1 MLSCFFSLHIN
12 QSYEF
17 SLKIPIRVLVR
28 TNVWHLSC
36 QHGSAKTNRQ
46 TVSLDKQATGSCFSS
61 KWEAP
66 TISTTLTLDSV
77 SYNQLIGNLQSWV
90 NQLPKRVKAFRFPI
104 KILKRQALHFD
115 ARFKLT
121 STFEQLKVKFDFEP
135 NVSESRKN
143 IKCMNVHGRSAG
155 ALEWEISQKDSKL
168 KASAMCLKSKNKP
181 PWRGCKT
188 KLFPSKYIWIHFK
201 VREIIMFDF
210 ASYARRTIDV
220 WDVVGRENGENEH
233 WLMIWSGGRGKKQCK
248 YSEPGMMVFLSA
260 CPGFIIHSL
269 LLLYSH
275 FPFYWND
282 AIKCLPLIY
291 HSSIFTF
298 IVFIN
303 YLLFFFIQV
312 FTYVTNLLI
321 FYFYVINPL
330 ILHTSFIL

>member
-1 MLSCFFSLHIN
+1 MRSSHNFHHFDLGLCPIIN
-12 QSYEF
+12 WSGI
-17 SLKIPIRVLVR
+17 S
-28 TNVWHLSC
+28 
-36 QHGSAKTNRQ
+36 NR
-46 TVSLDKQATGSCFSS
+46 
-61 KWEAP
+61 E
-66 TISTTLTLDSV
+66 STKSP
-77 SYNQLIGNLQSWV
+77 QKPG
-90 NQLPKRVKAFRFPI
+90 VKAFRFPI

-181 PWRGCKT
+181 TWRGCKT

-298 IVFIN
+298 KVIHQLFTFFSSSKF
-303 YLLFFFIQV
+303 YLC
-312 FTYVTNLLI
+312 Y
-321 FYFYVINPL
+321 
-330 ILHTSFIL
+330 

>member
-77 SYNQLIGNLQSWV
+77 SYNQLIGNL

-181 PWRGCKT
+181 PWRGYKT
-188 KLFPSKYIWIHFK
+188 KLFPSKHIWMHFK

-220 WDVVGRENGENEH
+220 WDVVGRENGENAH

-298 IVFIN
+298 TFIVFIN
-303 YLLFFFIQV
+303 YLLFFSSKFLLM
-312 FTYVTNLLI
+312 LLI
-321 FYFYVINPL
+321 YL
-330 ILHTSFIL
+330 DFIFM

>member
-1 MLSCFFSLHIN
+1 MCDTCLASMAQQRQIDRRC
-12 QSYEF
+12 
-17 SLKIPIRVLVR
+17 P
-28 TNVWHLSC
+28 W
-36 QHGSAKTNRQ
+36 TNRQ
-46 TVSLDKQATGSCFSS
+46 QVLVSPQNEKLPQFPPLWPWTLCPIINWSG
-61 KWEAP
+61 
-66 TISTTLTLDSV
+66 ISNRESTKSP
-77 SYNQLIGNLQSWV
+77 QKPG
-90 NQLPKRVKAFRFPI
+90 VKAFRFPI

-181 PWRGCKT
+181 PWRGYKT
-188 KLFPSKYIWIHFK
+188 KLFPSKHIWMHFK

-220 WDVVGRENGENEH
+220 WDEVGRENGENEH

-298 IVFIN
+298 TFIVFFN
-303 YLLFFFIQV
+303 YLLFFFIQS
-312 FTYVTNLLI
+312 
-321 FYFYVINPL
+321 FYLCY
-330 ILHTSFIL
+330 